1 MNERFYGIEFLNN
14 RGKEVSEM
22 LKRYETPELTQVGQA
37 EEVVLGSV
45 FVGDDFPQKSA
56 FDFEF
61 EQD

>member
-1 MNERFYGIEFLNN
+1 MQKI
-14 RGKEVSEM
+14 
-22 LKRYETPELTQVGQA
+22 YETPELTQIGQA
-37 EEVVLGSV
+37 EEVVLGTV